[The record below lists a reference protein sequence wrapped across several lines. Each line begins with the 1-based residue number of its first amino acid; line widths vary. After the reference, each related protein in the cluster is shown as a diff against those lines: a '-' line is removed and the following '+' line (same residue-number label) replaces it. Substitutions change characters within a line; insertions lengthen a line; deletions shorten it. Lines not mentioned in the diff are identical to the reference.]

1 MKKEEAMSAN
11 RKWVCGAV
19 MLVSAVMAAEIFAQ
33 SYPSRPVRMVI
44 PYPAGGGTDITA
56 RPIAHR
62 LGEVLGQQFIVENR
76 GGGNGMIGADVVA
89 KSAPDGHTVLVSA
102 SSEMTMNVVLF
113 KKMPY
118 DPVRDFH
125 PVTLAT
131 TTPALLMSHPSLPV
145 KSVKELIAL
154 ARSKP
159 GALTYASVGAG
170 TPQHFAGELM
180 KHTLKIDWVHVPYK
194 GAAPALVDLLGGHVP
209 VGFVALLPSIPHVRA
224 GKLRPLAVTS
234 AQRSSA
240 LADVPTIAES
250 GLPGFDIMQ
259 WFAVWVPAKTPR
271 DIIDRL
277 NGEIVKVVQSPEY
290 KKRMTEAGADAV
302 GSTAEHLGQLQ
313 RIEIEKYRKIAALAG
328 ITPE

>member
-1 MKKEEAMSAN
+1 
-11 RKWVCGAV
+11 
-19 MLVSAVMAAEIFAQ
+19 
-33 SYPSRPVRMVI
+33 MVI

-56 RPIAHR
+56 RPIAQR
-62 LGEVLGQQFIVENR
+62 LGEIWRQQFIVENR
-76 GGGNGMIGADVVA
+76 GGANGMIGADIVA
-89 KSAPDGHTVLVSA
+89 KSAPDGYTVLVSA
-102 SSEMTMNVVLF
+102 ASEMTMNVVLF

-118 DPVRDFH
+118 DPVRDFQ

-145 KSVKELIAL
+145 KSVKELITL
-154 ARSKP
+154 ARAKP

-180 KHTLKIDWVHVPYK
+180 KHMLKIDWVHVPYK
-194 GAAPALVDLLGGHVP
+194 GAAPALVDLLGGHIP
-209 VGFVALLPSIPHVRA
+209 VGFVAVLPAIPHARA

-240 LADVPTIAES
+240 LPDVPTLAES

-271 DIIDRL
+271 DIVDRL
-277 NGEIVKVVQSPEY
+277 SGEIVKTVQSPEY
-290 KKRMTEAGADAV
+290 KRRMTEAGTDVV
-302 GSTAEHLGQLQ
+302 GSTPEHLGQLQ
-313 RIEIEKYRKIAALAG
+313 RSEIEKYRKIAGLAG
-328 ITPE
+328 ITLE